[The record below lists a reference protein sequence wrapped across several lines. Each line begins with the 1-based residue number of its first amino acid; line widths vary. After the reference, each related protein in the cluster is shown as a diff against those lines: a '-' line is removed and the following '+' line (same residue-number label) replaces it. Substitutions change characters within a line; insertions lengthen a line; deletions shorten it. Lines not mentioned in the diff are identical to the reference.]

1 MANGW
6 TSMMA
11 VPPTGWGL
19 EGPPLAHAVP
29 RVADPEWLTDVEPE
43 GLQIVVVVVGDDPG
57 SCPPNV

>member
-1 MANGW
+1 
-6 TSMMA
+6 MMA
-11 VPPTGWGL
+11 VPPTGWRL

-57 SCPPNV
+57 SWPPNV